1 MAVVNSNGIF
11 KNPLSTSTFILPPT
25 TTLPQIEE
33 ALTMFTSNE
42 YEEES
47 GPILY
52 NAAIIL
58 DNRPNFVHS
67 KFLFSKL
74 SLLFIFPP
82 KHLSIMD
89 CPGFR
94 RNCTEFKR
102 KCPRLK

>member
-1 MAVVNSNGIF
+1 
-11 KNPLSTSTFILPPT
+11 
-25 TTLPQIEE
+25 
-33 ALTMFTSNE
+33 MFTSNE

-52 NAAIIL
+52 NVAIIL

>member
-1 MAVVNSNGIF
+1 MPQLTNLRGVYRHD
-11 KNPLSTSTFILPPT
+11 PT
-25 TTLPQIEE
+25 IYWIIAQEE

-58 DNRPNFVHS
+58 DNRPDFVHS

-89 CPGFR
+89 CRGFR
-94 RNCTEFKR
+94 QNCTEFK
-102 KCPRLK
+102 